1 MAVKGHDP
9 ETGKS
14 FTAKK
19 LRELLALK
27 NIHNDWELLGDTD
40 GKIPFVMYRNGFKK
54 NGVLSAWQV
63 LVANRRTD
71 PDGHYRD
78 GFNKTFLVG
87 EVGTVAAVEQARRWA
102 TERYDI
108 HDWVKTPYG
117 SWTSQAHLRTRFS
130 ELMPELFDPHYDDPT
145 VKGLKAKLFLG
156 DDSAEERMFRVQLQL
171 YAKPEPPLYVSAK
184 NEDDARRQVTQLF
197 VKVAG
202 TRVLDGLKMF
212 VNET

>member
-1 MAVKGHDP
+1 MPDGHDP
-9 ETGKS
+9 DTGKK

-27 NIHNDWELLGDTD
+27 DVRNDWELLGDTD

-63 LVANRRTD
+63 LVVSRRTD
-71 PDGHYRD
+71 PNGQYRD

-87 EVGTVAAVEQARRWA
+87 ELGTVATAEAARQWA
-102 TERYDI
+102 AETYDI
-108 HDWVKTPYG
+108 HDWVKTPFG
-117 SWTSQAHLRTRFS
+117 SWTSQAHLQKRLS
-130 ELMPELFDPHYDDPT
+130 ELMPERFDPDYRDPA
-145 VKGLKAKLFLG
+145 VQKIVAKMYG
-156 DDSAEERMFRVQLQL
+156 DNQTERMFRVQIQL
-171 YAKPEPPLYVSAK
+171 YAQPEPPLYVLATS
-184 NEDDARRQVTQLF
+184 EDDARRQVTQLF